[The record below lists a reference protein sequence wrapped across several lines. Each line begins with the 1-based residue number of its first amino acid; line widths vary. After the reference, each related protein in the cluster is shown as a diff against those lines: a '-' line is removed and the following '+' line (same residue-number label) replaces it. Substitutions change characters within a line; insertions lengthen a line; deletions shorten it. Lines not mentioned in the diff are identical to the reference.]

1 MPTKRSKSPSTPL
14 REALKECTTSQITDV
29 HSSLISNTSVEDCSC
44 ECKNHQNSDEWEVD
58 NEELLHVEING
69 IFQDI
74 LPSYEN
80 NSASINNSN
89 EIVQFLGLDSS
100 EPIAQ
105 IGGTVEGAEGASST
119 FFSGHYENTV
129 GTSTF
134 FALEN
139 SNSEEIG
146 AKGDQVFF
154 EESEPSLAKKIR
166 YVCKAD
172 KKLVLKRVFLN
183 KKTNPDTEEV
193 REEDLETIKRQVLHR
208 PVPKS
213 SSAGP
218 SAAPSDL

>member
-1 MPTKRSKSPSTPL
+1 MPTKASISLSTPPQ
-14 REALKECTTSQITDV
+14 ESLKEHTTPQIDENSYIV
-29 HSSLISNTSVEDCSC
+29 PNKSAEDCSC
-44 ECKNHQNSDEWEVD
+44 VCKNHQNSDEWEVD

-74 LPSYEN
+74 LPTYEN

-105 IGGTVEGAEGASST
+105 IGGTIESGEVAAST

-139 SNSEEIG
+139 SNSEEFD
-146 AKGDQVFF
+146 AKSDEVFF
-154 EESEPSLAKKIR
+154 EDSCPSLAKKIR
-166 YVCKAD
+166 YICKAD

-183 KKTNPDTEEV
+183 KKPNLDSEV
-193 REEDLETIKRQVLHR
+193 REEDLETLKRQILHR
-208 PVPKS
+208 AVPKS